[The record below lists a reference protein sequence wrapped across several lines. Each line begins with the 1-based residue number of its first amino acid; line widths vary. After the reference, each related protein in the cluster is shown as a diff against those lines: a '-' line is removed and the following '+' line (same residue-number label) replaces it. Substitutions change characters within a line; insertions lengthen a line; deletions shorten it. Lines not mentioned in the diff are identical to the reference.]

1 MSAELDIALP
11 RIRDA
16 EGYRKFPYKDS
27 VGVQTIG
34 YGCALDTGWPETFA
48 AAVCK
53 LQVEEAETEC
63 MELDFWNDL
72 DPLRRSV
79 LIEMVFNLGIDRFL
93 GFHRMLAA
101 VKAKDWTAAANE
113 MLASRWAQQ
122 VGGRANRL
130 ARIMESGADQ

>member
-53 LQVEEAETEC
+53 LQVEDAETEC